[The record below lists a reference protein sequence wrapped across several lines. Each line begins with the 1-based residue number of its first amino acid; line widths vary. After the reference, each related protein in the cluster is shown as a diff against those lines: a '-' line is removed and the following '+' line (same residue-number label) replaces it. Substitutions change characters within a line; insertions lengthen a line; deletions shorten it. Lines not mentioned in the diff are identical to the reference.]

1 MIFERDTAYMDVR
14 RGTTSPPSAAVEE
27 ALGRLGRNIRIAR
40 LRRRLRI
47 QDLAERIGVSRFT
60 VADLERGKPGTS
72 AAAYFGA
79 LWALGLLDQA
89 DELADP
95 DRDEEGRVLESA
107 RAPRRAAR
115 LRRLDND
122 F

>member
-1 MIFERDTAYMDVR
+1 MDVR
-14 RGTTSPPSAAVEE
+14 RGTASPPSAAVEE
-27 ALGRLGRNIRIAR
+27 ALRRLGRNIRIAR

-72 AAAYFGA
+72 VAAYFGA

-115 LRRLDND
+115 RRRLDND

>member
-1 MIFERDTAYMDVR
+1 MPAKGR
-14 RGTTSPPSAAVEE
+14 TTSPPPAAVEE
-27 ALGRLGRNIRIAR
+27 ALKRLGRNIRIAR
-40 LRRRLRI
+40 LRRQLRI
-47 QDLAERIGVSRFT
+47 QDLAERMGVSRFT

-72 AAAYFGA
+72 GSAYFGA

-115 LRRLDND
+115 PRRLDND

>member
-1 MIFERDTAYMDVR
+1 MSVR
-14 RGTTSPPSAAVEE
+14 RGTTSSPPAAVEE
-27 ALGRLGRNIRIAR
+27 ALRRLGRNIRIAR
-40 LRRRLRI
+40 LRRQLRI
-47 QDLAERIGVSRFT
+47 QDLAERMGVSRFT

-72 AAAYFGA
+72 GAAYLGA

-89 DELADP
+89 EELADP

-115 LRRLDND
+115 PRRLDND

>member
-1 MIFERDTAYMDVR
+1 MPVGR
-14 RGTTSPPSAAVEE
+14 RTTSSPPAAVEQ
-27 ALGRLGRNIRIAR
+27 ALTRLGRNIRIAR
-40 LRRRLRI
+40 LRRQLRI
-47 QDLAERIGVSRFT
+47 QDLAERMGVSRFT
-60 VADLERGKPGTS
+60 IADLERGKPGTS
-72 AAAYFGA
+72 GSAYFGA

-115 LRRLDND
+115 PRSLDND

>member
-1 MIFERDTAYMDVR
+1 MPVGR
-14 RGTTSPPSAAVEE
+14 RTSSSPPAAVED
-27 ALGRLGRNIRIAR
+27 ALKRLGRNIRIAR
-40 LRRRLRI
+40 LRRQLRI
-47 QDLAERIGVSRFT
+47 QDLAERMSVSRFT

-72 AAAYFGA
+72 ASAYFGA
-79 LWALGLLDQA
+79 LWSLGLLDHA
-89 DELADP
+89 HELAHP

-115 LRRLDND
+115 PRRLDND

>member
-1 MIFERDTAYMDVR
+1 MNVR
-14 RGTTSPPSAAVEE
+14 RRRITSSPSAAVED
-27 ALGRLGRNIRIAR
+27 ALRRLGRNIRIAR
-40 LRRRLRI
+40 LRRQLRI
-47 QDLAERIGVSRFT
+47 QDLAERIGISRFT
-60 VADLERGKPGTS
+60 VADLERGRPGTS

-79 LWALGLLDQA
+79 LWALGLLDQTH
-89 DELADP
+89 ELADP
-95 DRDEEGRVLESA
+95 DGDEEGRVLESA

>member
-1 MIFERDTAYMDVR
+1 MPVGR
-14 RGTTSPPSAAVEE
+14 RTTSSPPAPVDES
-27 ALGRLGRNIRIAR
+27 LRRLGRNIRIAR
-40 LRRRLRI
+40 LRRQLRI
-47 QDLAERIGVSRFT
+47 QDLAERMGVSRFT

-72 AAAYFGA
+72 VAAYFGA

-115 LRRLDND
+115 PRRLDND

>member
-1 MIFERDTAYMDVR
+1 MPVR
-14 RGTTSPPSAAVEE
+14 RGTTSSPSAAVEE
-27 ALGRLGRNIRIAR
+27 ALRGLGRNIRTAR
-40 LRRRLRI
+40 LRRQLRI

-79 LWALGLLDQA
+79 LWALGLLDQT